1 MKKTILVCTGAATLL
16 LSTTALAQRDNGWNS
31 QLELGAITT
40 TGNTEDES
48 LKVKGRVE
56 LVKDDWDYVWSV
68 DAFRSSRQD
77 QLTAQRFYTVGSADY
92 QLSEVSFVEGRLAYE
107 DDRFSGY
114 DSQTDL
120 SVNYGRTTLTNI
132 DNMNLTYTAGL
143 GVRRSESEAE
153 DFDEVI
159 FRLAGDYK
167 WDISENALFNQVLSA
182 EAGNETSIY
191 RWESSIETNILENL
205 SLKFTFNVKHQ
216 TDVPVGRENTDTAT
230 SVTLVMNF

>member
-1 MKKTILVCTGAATLL
+1 MKNRILICISILAAF
-16 LSTTALAQRDNGWNS
+16 LSSQTFAQRENGVNS
-31 QLELGAITT
+31 QLELGIITT

-48 LKVKGRVE
+48 IKVKGRVE
-56 LVKDDWDYVWSV
+56 LVKDAWDYAWSV
-68 DAFRSSRQD
+68 DAFRSSRQNE
-77 QLTAQRFYTVGSADY
+77 LTAQRFYTVGSADY
-92 QLSEVSFVEGRLAYE
+92 QISEVSFVEGRLAYE

-114 DSQTDL
+114 DSQTDA
-120 SVNYGRTTLTNI
+120 SINYGRTLLTNT
-132 DNMNLTYTAGL
+132 DNMNLTVTTGV
-143 GVRRSESEAE
+143 GVRRSLSEEEDFSEA
-153 DFDEVI
+153 I

-167 WDISENALFNQVLSA
+167 WDISETALFNQILSA

-191 RWESSIETNILENL
+191 RLESSIETNILENL

>member
-1 MKKTILVCTGAATLL
+1 MKKTILVCTSVATLA
-16 LSTTALAQRDNGWNS
+16 LSTTAMAQREQGWNS

-48 LKVKGRVE
+48 LKVKGRTE
-56 LVKDDWDYVWSV
+56 LVKGSWDYVWSV

-114 DSQTDL
+114 DSQTDA

-132 DNMNLTYTAGL
+132 DNMILTYTAGI
-143 GVRRSESEAE
+143 GARRSESDTE

-167 WDISENALFNQVLSA
+167 WDISDNAMFNQILSA

-216 TDVPVGRENTDTAT
+216 TEVPVGRENTDTAT